1 VPFCGPRLSKA
12 FVQAQTPHIRHK
24 HLARNAFAICTTPWH
39 LRNASNSGDFQQ
51 MDALSKLL
59 STRDW
64 LMADGATGTNL
75 FNMGLSSGEPPEFW
89 NVDLPDNIRKLYR
102 GAVEAGSDIFLTN
115 TFGGNASRLKL
126 HQAQDRVRELNRVG
140 AALGREI
147 ADASGRTVIV
157 AGSVG
162 PTGEIFEPMGT
173 LTHALAVEMFH
184 EQAEGLKEG
193 GADVLWIETISA
205 SEEYRAAAE
214 AAALAG
220 MPWCGTMSFDTAGR
234 TMMGIT
240 SSGMAEMVEKLPN
253 PPIAFG
259 ANCGV
264 GASDLMRTV
273 LGFASTGTPRPLIA
287 KGNAGIPKYHDGH
300 IHYDGTPELMAEYA
314 VLARDAGVQIIGG
327 CCGTMP
333 EHLRAMRAALESR
346 PKGPRPTLDQITEQ
360 LGGFSSAS
368 DGTGDDANAPKR
380 ERRGRRG

>member
-1 VPFCGPRLSKA
+1 MS
-12 FVQAQTPHIRHK
+12 Q
-24 HLARNAFAICTTPWH
+24 
-39 LRNASNSGDFQQ
+39 
-51 MDALSKLL
+51 DALSKLL
-59 STRDW
+59 STHDW

-89 NVDLPDNIRKLYR
+89 NVDQPDNIRKLYR
-102 GAVEAGSDIFLTN
+102 GAVESGSDIFLTN

-126 HQAQDRVRELNRVG
+126 HGAQGRVRELNRIG

-147 ADASGRTVIV
+147 ADASGRTVVV

-173 LTHALAVEMFH
+173 LTHAAAVEMFH

-193 GADVLWIETISA
+193 GADVLWVETIS
-205 SEEYRAAAE
+205 SPDEYKAAAE

-234 TMMGIT
+234 TMMGVT
-240 SSGMAEMVEKLPN
+240 SSAMVAMVESLAN

-264 GASDLMRTV
+264 GASDLLRTV
-273 LGFASTGTPRPLIA
+273 LGFAAVGSSRPLIA

-314 VLARDAGVQIIGG
+314 VLARDAGVRIIGG

-333 EHLRAMRAALESR
+333 EHLKAMRAALESR
-346 PKGPRPTLDQITEQ
+346 PKGPRPTLEMISAA

-368 DGTGDDANAPKR
+368 DGTGDTSGDPKR